1 MNISAIKDE
10 LAHLSS
16 QGQGVIAH
24 KLEDLLEPMMDAVAE
39 YQDAAAKRD
48 ALAEQRSKL
57 GHAWPDDCRVC
68 VEWVRANMAFCEAG
82 ERVLREARK

>member
-1 MNISAIKDE
+1 VNISAIEAE

-39 YQDAAAKRD
+39 YQDATAKRD
-48 ALAEQRSKL
+48 ALAEQKAKL

-68 VEWVRANMAFCEAG
+68 VEWV
-82 ERVLREARK
+82 